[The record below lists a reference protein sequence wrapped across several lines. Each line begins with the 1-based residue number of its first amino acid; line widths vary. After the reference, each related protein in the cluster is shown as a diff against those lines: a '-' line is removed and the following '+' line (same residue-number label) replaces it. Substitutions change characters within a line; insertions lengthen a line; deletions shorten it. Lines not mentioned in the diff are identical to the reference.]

1 MKPRFLFCVV
11 GVGAGNTTRN
21 LAILRE
27 LQSIGDCEILIAAQG
42 NARKLLSQHYKTIG
56 LHDISYSTSG
66 KFSPLSVIKSN
77 LGFPYRFWQN
87 MKASERIMRDFKPDL
102 VVADSDFYC
111 LRPAR
116 RLGLKLAAI
125 NNSALIVEFIRADG
139 TLPSNCRFSYNVIE
153 RSDYWLQRRYPQ
165 RVLCPDAGIGI
176 PLPKKFVPIPPMVR
190 PDIVPLTEPGDEIV
204 VLTSGSGLDVDTIDL
219 TKLKNQKIRMLG
231 TRLTKVPDGAQF
243 VGFTLDVM
251 EHMRRA
257 KVLVIQGGFSS
268 LSEALKLRV
277 PTVIIPIANHAEQW
291 VNGRVVEKLGLGRCA
306 RDAAHAGDEVMHIIE
321 NYDQYWKTAQ
331 AIDAPTDG
339 HIVAARNLW
348 EWAHAKT
355 LD

>member
-27 LQSIGDCEILIAAQG
+27 LRTLGDCDILIAAQG
-42 NARKLLSQHYKTIG
+42 NARKLLSQHYQTIG
-56 LHDISYSTSG
+56 LHDIGYSSG
-66 KFSPLSVIKSN
+66 GNFSALSIAKSN
-77 LGFPYRFWQN
+77 LGFPYRFLQN
-87 MKASERIMRDFKPDL
+87 MKATERIMRDFKPDL

-116 RLGLKLAAI
+116 KLGLKLASI
-125 NNSALIVEFIRADG
+125 NNSALIVEYIRTDG
-139 TLPSNCRFSYNVIE
+139 TLPPNCRFSYNVIE
-153 RSDYWLQRRYPQ
+153 RSDYWLQRRYPH

-176 PLPKKFVPIPPMVR
+176 PLPPKFVPIPPMVR

-219 TKLKNQKIRMLG
+219 TPLHDHKIRMLG
-231 TRLTKVPDGAQF
+231 TRLTRVPAQANF

-251 EHMRRA
+251 EHLRHAR
-257 KVLVIQGGFSS
+257 VLVIQGGFSS
-268 LSEALKLRV
+268 LSEAIKLRV

-291 VNGRVVEKLGLGRCA
+291 VNGRVVEKLGIGRCA
-306 RDAAHAGDEVMHIIE
+306 KSAADAGAEVLGIIGE
-321 NYDQYWKTAQ
+321 YEKFWTSAQ
-331 AIDAPTDG
+331 GNQQPTSG
-339 HIVAARNLW
+339 HIVAAQKLW
-348 EWAHAKT
+348 DWAHLT
-355 LD
+355 SLD